1 MENKRT
7 YEAKKVSKTRW
18 ACLIFEPGDT
28 EKSWASGCDYGKKF
42 PSKKKAEKWGE
53 YVLQLFSK

>member
-7 YEAKKVSKTRW
+7 YEVRKISKTRW

-28 EKSWASGCDYGKKF
+28 EKSWKTGCHYGKKF
-42 PSKKKAEKWGE
+42 SSKKKAEKFGE
-53 YVLQLFSK
+53 YALQQLSN